1 MVRKYILFLLI
12 PFFFFGCKSKP
23 LTHYYPTKIAV
34 IPENTAPD
42 PRMLNPHIVVNLSD
56 PDCATITVGYSAQN
70 WAFINA
76 IELKNA
82 DGEIL
87 KYSVSCSRK
96 VGDRGWISEV
106 GSVILMDWDLG
117 GEYTKQ
123 NTRLREFLAVGDIT
137 ARPIADNEHFSFMPV
152 VFD

>member
-1 MVRKYILFLLI
+1 
-12 PFFFFGCKSKP
+12 
-23 LTHYYPTKIAV
+23 
-34 IPENTAPD
+34 
-42 PRMLNPHIVVNLSD
+42 MLNPRISVKLSD
-56 PDCATITVGYSAQN
+56 PDCVIITMGYSAQN

-123 NTRLREFLAVGDIT
+123 NTRLREFLAVGNIT

>member
-1 MVRKYILFLLI
+1 
-12 PFFFFGCKSKP
+12 
-23 LTHYYPTKIAV
+23 
-34 IPENTAPD
+34 
-42 PRMLNPHIVVNLSD
+42 MLNPHIVVNLSD

-123 NTRLREFLAVGDIT
+123 NTRLREFMAVGGVT
-137 ARPIADNEHFSFMPV
+137 GRPVADESRFGFMMIEIKN
-152 VFD
+152 